1 MLQPGCKMPN
11 AFAMSE
17 APNGRKL
24 VHLNSTVPGRQH
36 RCFRWDSLSR
46 PSRFRAVALGRERMV
61 ERAPSVTCH
70 SPLTNLI
77 QAAHIRP
84 EGFRNND
91 TAVFLLIVL

>member
-1 MLQPGCKMPN
+1 MPN

-24 VHLNSTVPGRQH
+24 VHLNSTVPGRPA
-36 RCFRWDSLSR
+36 SLFPLGFPFSPKPFSR
-46 PSRFRAVALGRERMV
+46 SGVGRERMV
-61 ERAPSVTCH
+61 ERAPSVTCYA
-70 SPLTNLI
+70 PLTNLI

-84 EGFRNND
+84 EGFRNNN